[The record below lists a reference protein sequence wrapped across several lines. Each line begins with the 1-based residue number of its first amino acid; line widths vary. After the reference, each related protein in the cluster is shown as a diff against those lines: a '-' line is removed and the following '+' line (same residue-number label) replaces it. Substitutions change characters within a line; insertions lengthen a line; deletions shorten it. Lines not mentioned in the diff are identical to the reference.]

1 MTAQNETSGAEA
13 IVESL
18 KRGGVD
24 TIFGLPGVQLDELF
38 NVLHHNRGSIRLIL
52 PRHEQAAAY
61 MAMGYALATGRLGVC
76 LVVPGPGLLNTSAA
90 LATAYGCNA
99 PVLCLTGQIA
109 SPFIGEGYG
118 ELHEVEDQLGM
129 MSHVTKWQ
137 GRVSSPPEAPGVMGE
152 AIRQAMAGR
161 PRPVV
166 VETPPDVLMAKAAL
180 DWRDFDLTPSDPLPD
195 RKLIDAAAEL
205 LADATHPL
213 VYAGGGTI
221 GAAEELKRLAETLSA
236 PVIMS
241 PSGAGAIDYRHPRA
255 HNHASGVEFWP
266 DADLVLAVGTRFV
279 TPARDWSRNPDTKL
293 IRIDADP
300 RQTIKPWPPDVHIVS
315 TAAAALDRLCNALSG
330 LALSNAW
337 QPGHLSQLK
346 SEAEANMRREMVPSQ
361 DYVTAM
367 RAAMPEDG
375 IVCFDMMQVGYQAWW
390 GYPAY
395 APRTVILLV
404 TVVFNDGAYGSVK
417 RYQELNY
424 NAEYIACDLENPD
437 FVALAEIFGVRGM
450 RAESPEEL
458 TAAIRQALEMDR
470 PVLIDVPMG
479 EMPTWR
485 DFAPS
490 R

>member
-1 MTAQNETSGAEA
+1 MRKQSSKASSG
-13 IVESL
+13 
-18 KRGGVD
+18 GGVD

-152 AIRQAMAGR
+152 AIRQAIAGR

-205 LADATHPL
+205 LADA
-213 VYAGGGTI
+213 
-221 GAAEELKRLAETLSA
+221 
-236 PVIMS
+236 
-241 PSGAGAIDYRHPRA
+241 PRI
-255 HNHASGVEFWP
+255 HLF
-266 DADLVLAVGTRFV
+266 
-279 TPARDWSRNPDTKL
+279 TPAVARSARQRN
-293 IRIDADP
+293 
-300 RQTIKPWPPDVHIVS
+300 
-315 TAAAALDRLCNALSG
+315 
-330 LALSNAW
+330 
-337 QPGHLSQLK
+337 
-346 SEAEANMRREMVPSQ
+346 
-361 DYVTAM
+361 
-367 RAAMPEDG
+367 
-375 IVCFDMMQVGYQAWW
+375 
-390 GYPAY
+390 
-395 APRTVILLV
+395 
-404 TVVFNDGAYGSVK
+404 
-417 RYQELNY
+417 
-424 NAEYIACDLENPD
+424 
-437 FVALAEIFGVRGM
+437 
-450 RAESPEEL
+450 
-458 TAAIRQALEMDR
+458 
-470 PVLIDVPMG
+470 
-479 EMPTWR
+479 
-485 DFAPS
+485 
-490 R
+490 

>member
-1 MTAQNETSGAEA
+1 M
-13 IVESL
+13 
-18 KRGGVD
+18 
-24 TIFGLPGVQLDELF
+24 
-38 NVLHHNRGSIRLIL
+38 
-52 PRHEQAAAY
+52 
-61 MAMGYALATGRLGVC
+61 
-76 LVVPGPGLLNTSAA
+76 
-90 LATAYGCNA
+90 
-99 PVLCLTGQIA
+99 
-109 SPFIGEGYG
+109 
-118 ELHEVEDQLGM
+118 
-129 MSHVTKWQ
+129 
-137 GRVSSPPEAPGVMGE
+137 
-152 AIRQAMAGR
+152 
-161 PRPVV
+161 
-166 VETPPDVLMAKAAL
+166 
-180 DWRDFDLTPSDPLPD
+180 
-195 RKLIDAAAEL
+195 
-205 LADATHPL
+205 
-213 VYAGGGTI
+213 
-221 GAAEELKRLAETLSA
+221 AETLSA

-437 FVALAEIFGVRGM
+437 FFALAEIFGVRGM